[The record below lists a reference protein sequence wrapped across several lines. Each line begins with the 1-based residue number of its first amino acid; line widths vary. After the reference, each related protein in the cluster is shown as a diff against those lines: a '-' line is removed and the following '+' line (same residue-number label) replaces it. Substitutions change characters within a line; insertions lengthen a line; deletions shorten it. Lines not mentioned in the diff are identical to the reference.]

1 MFKCQ
6 RQFEEGRLQGHIV
19 ESFFFGK
26 GYPEF
31 CLNVR
36 DNLKKADFKTTLSSF
51 PSFKKGYPEFCLNVK
66 DNLKKADADFK
77 ATLSSLPFSSDSLK
91 ATFLKRSYKSSGR
104 SPKIQRIFFY
114 NFSDLKFIASR
125 QPKKYL
131 LSH

>member
-6 RQFEEGRLQGHIV
+6 RQFEEGRLQGHII
-19 ESFFFGK
+19 ESFFFG
-26 GYPEF
+26 
-31 CLNVR
+31 
-36 DNLKKADFKTTLSSF
+36 
-51 PSFKKGYPEFCLNVK
+51 KGYPEFCLNVK

-114 NFSDLKFIASR
+114 NFSDLKFNASR